1 MCLHTNPQVAQMSQW
16 QTLTLTLIQ
25 RFKMVCQ
32 ILASL
37 DIMICNELV
46 GVAVDLN
53 FNPLE
58 RENRRY
64 EDPQQD
70 IGSVSEQE
78 DLQNNTDS
86 HQDKR
91 SDSDSD
97 SEYWP
102 IQSQLPDGDPR
113 G

>member
-1 MCLHTNPQVAQMSQW
+1 
-16 QTLTLTLIQ
+16 
-25 RFKMVCQ
+25 MVCK

-53 FNPLE
+53 FNRLE

-70 IGSVSEQE
+70 VGTVSEQE
-78 DLQNNTDS
+78 DS

-91 SDSDSD
+91 SDSD